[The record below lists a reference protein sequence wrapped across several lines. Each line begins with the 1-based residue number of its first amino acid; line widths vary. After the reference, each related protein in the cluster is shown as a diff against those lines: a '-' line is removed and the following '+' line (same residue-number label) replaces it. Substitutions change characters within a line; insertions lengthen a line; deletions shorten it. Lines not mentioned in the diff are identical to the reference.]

1 MNNNFQGDMGCYEGS
16 ILATALNE
24 MQNQKN
30 CCPRY
35 AIGATGP
42 TGPTGPA
49 GTIVEPVITATATTL
64 PAGDDATAT
73 VTGTYP
79 NLTLELGI
87 PQGPTGPSIETPTF
101 GATATVL
108 DPGAEPTATITG
120 EYPDLTLELGIPQG
134 PTGPANGL
142 NAFGGLYSNTQQQAT
157 VDQDAPVTVTL
168 DNPMIGSS
176 NVNVTSADENSIGI
190 TEEGTY
196 EITYNVVAEAG
207 TQGTITVAA
216 MNGGNDIVGSAKT
229 VNLPAS
235 NAPVSISSSVI
246 SILSAGDAISLQLS
260 STAQVT
266 GNINSANLIVKK
278 LN

>member
-1 MNNNFQGDMGCYEGS
+1 M
-16 ILATALNE
+16 
-24 MQNQKN
+24 
-30 CCPRY
+30 
-35 AIGATGP
+35 
-42 TGPTGPA
+42 
-49 GTIVEPVITATATTL
+49 

-73 VTGTYP
+73 ITGTYP
-79 NLTLELGI
+79 DLTLELGI

-108 DPGAEPTATITG
+108 DPGTEPTATITG

-142 NAFGGLYSNTQQQAT
+142 NAYGGLYSNSQQQVT
-157 VDQDAPVTVTL
+157 VNQGTPVTIELT
-168 DNPMIGSS
+168 DPMIGSS
-176 NVNVTSADENSIGI
+176 NVNVTTAEENSIGI

-196 EITYNVVAEAG
+196 EITYNVVADADS
-207 TQGTITVAA
+207 QGTLTVTAL
-216 MNGGNDIVGSAKT
+216 NGENDIVGSAQT

-246 SILSAGDAISLQLS
+246 STLSAGDSISLQLS
-260 STAQVT
+260 STTQVT
-266 GNINSANLIVKK
+266 GNVNSANLVVKK